1 MHPLNKKI
9 LVMKSILVFSL
20 VCGLMIFGCANST
33 KNTVTNDTIY
43 LADIDSVAEITYVT
57 SPSAVT
63 VDTIDSVCN

>member
-1 MHPLNKKI
+1 
-9 LVMKSILVFSL
+9 MKSILVFSL

-43 LADIDSVAEITYVT
+43 LADIDSVAEVTYT
-57 SPSAVT
+57 SPSIIT